1 MALSLSKDLKN
12 YVINKALVETMA
24 GTVGVDG
31 TASLKIYSGSQPT
44 NADAATNGE
53 MLCEIVSIGW
63 STNGTVGTTAGTA
76 TIAVPA
82 GYTGTAATT
91 GTAGWARL
99 ETVGSGYQGTAAT
112 FRIDGGV
119 GTASTNTFVIN
130 ATSITAGGIVSLLT
144 APISL
149 S

>member
-1 MALSLSKDLKN
+1 MALSLSLDLKN

-24 GTVGVDG
+24 GTVGSAG
-31 TASLKIYSGSQPT
+31 TGNLSIYSGSQPT
-44 NADAATNGE
+44 NADAATNGTV
-53 MLCEIVSIGW
+53 LCVIPNIGW
-63 STNGTVGTTAGTA
+63 AATNGCTGGTA
-76 TIAVPA
+76 ALYTTA
-82 GYTGTAATT
+82 GYTGTASTT

-99 ETVGSGYQGTAAT
+99 ECVDTGYNGSAAT
-112 FRIDGGV
+112 FRIDGVV
-119 GTASTNTFVIN
+119 GTASTHTFVIN

>member
-1 MALSLSKDLKN
+1 MALSLSLDLKN

-24 GTVGVDG
+24 GTVGSAG
-31 TASLKIYSGSQPT
+31 SATLRIHNGSQPT
-44 NADAATNGE
+44 NADAATNGT
-53 MLCEIVSIGW
+53 MLCEITSIGW
-63 STNGTVGTTAGTA
+63 AATNGTTSGTA
-76 TIAVPA
+76 ALYLAA

-99 ETVGSGYQGTAAT
+99 EYVSTGYNGSAAT
-112 FRIDGGV
+112 FRMDGVV
-119 GTASTNTFVIN
+119 GTASTHTFVIN
-130 ATSITAGGIVSLLT
+130 ATSITAGGVVSLLT